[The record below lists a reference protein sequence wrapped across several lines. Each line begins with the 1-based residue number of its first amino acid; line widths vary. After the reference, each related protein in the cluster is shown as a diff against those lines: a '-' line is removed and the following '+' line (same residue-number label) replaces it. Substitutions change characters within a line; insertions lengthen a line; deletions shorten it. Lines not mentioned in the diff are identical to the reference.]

1 MKQKL
6 FKAYKFR
13 LYPNEEQEQFINQN
27 IGNARF
33 IYNHCLAMKKDL
45 WKSEKKKFSY
55 TDMSKHITDLKKYQQ
70 YEWLKLSDS
79 IALQQSLRDLDTA
92 FQRFFKKKA
101 KYPRFHNKHKKN
113 SYRTINQNGTIA
125 IENGKLR
132 LPKLK
137 TVIKVK
143 QSRYFDGIIKSATV
157 SKTPSNKYFVSLLVE
172 EADAFGTSLANEVG
186 IDLGIKDFAI
196 LSNGTKYHMDT
207 EHIKKLEKKL
217 KRLQKQFS
225 RTMPKSQNHEK
236 RRIKLAIQYE
246 KITNFKNDFFQKLS
260 RKLVNE
266 NQVIAIESL
275 KIKNMVKNHRLAKSI
290 QDSSWNKFVL
300 MLEYKAN
307 WKMNCQVVKVDTFF
321 ASSQICSNCGYKNK
335 EVKNL
340 QVREWECPK
349 CHVKHDRDTNASINI
364 LNEGKKLLSVA

>member
-1 MKQKL
+1 ML
-6 FKAYKFR
+6 KAYKFR
-13 LYPNEEQEQFINQN
+13 LYPTEEQKQFFNQC

-33 IYNHCLAMKKDL
+33 VYNHCLSLRKTL
-45 WKSEKKKFSY
+45 WENERKSISIKEL
-55 TDMSKHITDLKKYQQ
+55 SKHITDLKKYQE
-70 YEWLKLSDS
+70 YEWLKKSDS
-79 IALQQSLRDLDTA
+79 IALQQSLRDLDSA

-113 SYRTINQNGTIA
+113 SYRTINQNGTLA
-125 IENGKLR
+125 IEDGKLR

-137 TVIKVK
+137 TLVEIR
-143 QSRYFDGIIKSATV
+143 QSRFFNGIIKNVTV

-172 EADAFGTSLANEVG
+172 EKDVFGTSQANEVG

-196 LSNGTKYHMDT
+196 TSNGIKYHLNT
-207 EHIKKLEKKL
+207 QHIKKLEKKL

-246 KITNFKNDFFQKLS
+246 KITNFKDDFFHKLS
-260 RKLVNE
+260 RKLVDE

-275 KIKNMVKNHRLAKSI
+275 KIKNMVRNHKLAKNI

-300 MLEYKAN
+300 MLEYKAK
-307 WKMNCQVVKVDTFF
+307 WQCNCQVVKVDTFF
-321 ASSQICSNCGYKNK
+321 ASSQICSNCGYKNPLTK
-335 EVKNL
+335 DL
-340 QVREWECPK
+340 SIREWECPK
-349 CHVKHDRDTNASINI
+349 CHATHDRDINASINI
-364 LNEGKKLLSVA
+364 LKEGKRLLKVA

>member
-1 MKQKL
+1 M

-13 LYPNEEQEQFINQN
+13 LYPNEEQKQFINQN

-45 WKSEKKKFSY
+45 WKNEQKTISIKEL
-55 TDMSKHITDLKKYQQ
+55 SKHITDLKKYQE

-137 TVIKVK
+137 TLIKVK
-143 QSRYFDGIIKSATV
+143 QSRYFGGVIKSATV

-172 EADAFGTSLANEVG
+172 EEDAFGTSKSNEVG

-196 LSNGTKYHMDT
+196 LSNGTKYNMDIK
-207 EHIKKLEKKL
+207 HIKKLEKKL

-260 RKLVNE
+260 RKLVDE

-300 MLEYKAN
+300 MIEYKAN
-307 WKMNCQVVKVDTFF
+307 WKMNCKVVKVDTFF

>member
-1 MKQKL
+1 M

-13 LYPNEEQEQFINQN
+13 LYPNEEQKQFINQN

-45 WKSEKKKFSY
+45 WKNEQKTISIKEL
-55 TDMSKHITDLKKYQQ
+55 SKHITDLKKYQE

-79 IALQQSLRDLDTA
+79 IALQQALRDLDTA

-113 SYRTINQNGTIA
+113 SYRTINQSGTIA

-137 TVIKVK
+137 TLIKVK
-143 QSRYFDGIIKSATV
+143 QSRYFDGVIKSATV

-172 EADAFGTSLANEVG
+172 EEDAFGTSKSNEVG

-196 LSNGTKYHMDT
+196 LSNGTKYNMDIK
-207 EHIKKLEKKL
+207 HIKKLEKKL

-236 RRIKLAIQYE
+236 KRIKLAIQYE
-246 KITNFKNDFFQKLS
+246 KITNFKDDFSQKLS
-260 RKLVNE
+260 RKLVDE

-300 MLEYKAN
+300 MIEYKAN
-307 WKMNCQVVKVDTFF
+307 WKMNCKVVKVDTFF

>member
-1 MKQKL
+1 M

-13 LYPNEEQEQFINQN
+13 LYPNEEQKQFINQN

-45 WKSEKKKFSY
+45 WKNEQKTISIKEL
-55 TDMSKHITDLKKYQQ
+55 SKHITDLKKYQE

-137 TVIKVK
+137 TLVKVR
-143 QSRYFDGIIKSATV
+143 QSRFFNGIIKSATV

-172 EADAFGTSLANEVG
+172 EDDIFGTSKSNEVG

-196 LSNGTKYHMDT
+196 LSNGTKYNMDIK
-207 EHIKKLEKKL
+207 HIKKLEKKL

-236 RRIKLAIQYE
+236 KRIKLAIQYE
-246 KITNFKNDFFQKLS
+246 KITNFKDDFFQKLS
-260 RKLVNE
+260 RKLVDE

-300 MLEYKAN
+300 MIEYKAN
-307 WKMNCQVVKVDTFF
+307 WKMNCKVVKVDTFF